1 MQFKI
6 TVQKGASVE
15 AVERIERK
23 LANKTALMKRVGKAF
38 EVGLQ
43 AHFRRLNNRPNKRG
57 WRKTNFWAGIA
68 KATTF
73 ISSDENSATV
83 AITNGKV
90 FGAKVHGATIRPT
103 GNRRFLAIPAI
114 ESRYGVSPSSLD
126 KNELQFRKTRKGGLL
141 GEIRSD
147 GTMKVHYW
155 LVRQARTPAD
165 ANALPKSSEILPP
178 IKQTISTYLK
188 TK

>member
-15 AVERIERK
+15 AVERLEQK

-73 ISSDENSATV
+73 ISSDEMEVLFS
-83 AITNGKV
+83 
-90 FGAKVHGATIRPT
+90 
-103 GNRRFLAIPAI
+103 
-114 ESRYGVSPSSLD
+114 
-126 KNELQFRKTRKGGLL
+126 KGGK
-141 GEIRSD
+141 
-147 GTMKVHYW
+147 MKIIKKE
-155 LVRQARTPAD
+155 VRGDT
-165 ANALPKSSEILPP
+165 S
-178 IKQTISTYLK
+178 YL
-188 TK
+188 TVEEVL